1 MSLRSLVSAL
11 VCHGCGY
18 VAPPLDPRPF
28 RCPRAGGDDVDHVLV
43 RKLAGADANAFFDRE
58 PNPFVRFRRWMHAW
72 HVAGSIGMHDAEF
85 VALVRELDR
94 RVVEVDGR
102 GFVETPLWQSGD
114 GTWIKDERANV
125 AGSHKGRHLMG
136 LLIWLEIARRIEP
149 EIARQRLAI
158 ASCGN
163 AALAAAVIARAGGW
177 PLDVFVPTTAA
188 PTIVARLE
196 VLGARVVRC
205 ARVAGETG
213 DPAYLRFREAV
224 VAGALPFTCQGS
236 ENGLVIE
243 GGETLGWELVSQLV
257 ARGVTLDRLFVQ
269 VGGGALASA
278 CIAAFEEAHALGVIE
293 RLPRIHAVQTAA
305 VSPLVRAW
313 ERIGDLDDAIAHRS
327 EYMWPWETAPES
339 IATGILDDE
348 TYDWAEVIRG
358 MKKSGGRPLL
368 VSEERLREATAE
380 HDVSATG
387 AAGLAGLME
396 IRDEIGGDEAVAVL
410 FTGARG

>member
-1 MSLRSLVSAL
+1 MMPL

-18 VAPPLDPRPF
+18 VAPLLDPRPF
-28 RCPRAGGDDVDHVLV
+28 RCAHAGSDDVDHVLV
-43 RKLAGADANAFFDRE
+43 RKLTGADADAFFDRE
-58 PNPFVRFRRWMHAW
+58 PNPFVRFRRWLHAW
-72 HVAGSIGMHDAEF
+72 HVAMSIGMTDAEF
-85 VALVRELDR
+85 VALVRELDQ
-94 RVVEVDGR
+94 RVAKVDGR
-102 GFVETPLWQSGD
+102 GFVETPLWQLSD

-136 LLIWLEIARRIEP
+136 LLIWLEVARRIEP

-163 AALAAAVIARAGGW
+163 AALAAAAIARAGGW
-177 PLDVFVPTTAA
+177 PLDVFVPTIAA
-188 PTIVARLE
+188 PVIVTRLE
-196 VLGARVVRC
+196 SLGAHVLRC
-205 ARVAGETG
+205 ERVASEHG

-224 VAGALPFTCQGS
+224 ASGALPFTCQGS

-243 GGETLGWELVSQLV
+243 GGQTLGWELVSQLV

-278 CIAAFEEAHALGVIE
+278 CIAAFEQAHALGVIE
-293 RLPRIHAVQTAA
+293 RLPRIHAVQTEV
-305 VSPLVRAW
+305 VSPLARAW
-313 ERIGDLDDAIAHRS
+313 ERIGDVDIDTAIAHRS
-327 EYMWPWETAPES
+327 EFMWPWETAPAS

-358 MKKSGGRPLL
+358 MKKSSGFPVL

-387 AAGLAGLME
+387 AASLAGLME
-396 IRDEIGGDEAVAVL
+396 IRGEIAANESVAVL
-410 FTGARG
+410 FTGARGR